1 MIFLLKCCDKF
12 QGAIKKITQS
22 GQPKIQSSQKPK
34 IRTSSRSKTVETEQK
49 TEDKKPKT
57 DIVKKN
63 ILPDKNPLRLRQQN
77 GKPSTKLEPLKI
89 SKDSAVKKKSVSG
102 LENKT
107 EKKLSQ
113 TKSDRGFVEKR
124 GISTV
129 YFPADNTPLSEFKRG
144 REKSK
149 APSNANV
156 ERRRSR
162 SRTLDPSEVK
172 VLKPP
177 VIKKVETDNG
187 GYEDDFE
194 DYESD
199 FNTES
204 SNSSIK
210 EDTGDSQLS
219 SELEPIELQ
228 KKIISNS
235 EIIQKIEEE
244 HMLDSGHFE
253 LAEARK
259 RAALVESL
267 LVHREKTPPIIEVAR
282 SVCHLIY

>member
-1 MIFLLKCCDKF
+1 MK
-12 QGAIKKITQS
+12 ATA
-22 GQPKIQSSQKPK
+22 
-34 IRTSSRSKTVETEQK
+34 ETEQK
-49 TEDKKPKT
+49 IDDKKPKT

-77 GKPSTKLEPLKI
+77 GKTPAKLEPLKV
-89 SKDSAVKKKSVSG
+89 SKDSSIRKKNVSG
-102 LENKT
+102 LDNKT

-113 TKSDRGFVEKR
+113 IKSDRGFVEKR

-129 YFPADNTPLSEFKRG
+129 YFPADNTPISEPKRG
-144 REKSK
+144 REKTK
-149 APSNANV
+149 APSNVNV
-156 ERRRSR
+156 EHKRSR

-177 VIKKVETDNG
+177 VIKIVETDNCN
-187 GYEDDFE
+187 YEDDFE

-199 FNTES
+199 FNSES
-204 SNSSIK
+204 NNSSIK
-210 EDTGDSQLS
+210 EDTEDSQLS

-228 KKIISNS
+228 KKTNS
-235 EIIQKIEEE
+235 QINQKIEEE
-244 HMLDSGHFE
+244 HKLDSGHFE

-267 LVHREKTPPIIEVAR
+267 LVHREKTPPPIIEMTRFVGGFNKN
-282 SVCHLIY
+282 